1 MIPPQPPPPSAF
13 EEPPAS
19 APPPP
24 APETWSSSCAEG
36 NEAASPAGRI
46 PFRSDVPPDYIR
58 HMVNEEGRKFDLYV
72 LTALLRNP
80 LLVDQVLRLLC
91 IDPCVKPTR
100 FPINERW
107 DDFLTDEI
115 NALYACVR
123 KHRQVNPTGD
133 NITRGLL
140 ETMLNQLATEL
151 HSIVSQ
157 EGVPAV
163 LTVFDA
169 AMALDAKEAAEVVRD
184 GFIYWL
190 RKRRMFL
197 VMRKECAVATW
208 DAGQINETLAVHAKL
223 IDQLLESDK
232 EAFVAFDK
240 IVEPPPVELIPSG
253 LRACDES
260 LGGGFGK
267 GEFSLVVA
275 PSGSGKTTFGCQLAG
290 TFGLQKFKV
299 LFITTEQPPNELQPR
314 IVSNLCGIRFDRI
327 RGGLQRS
334 ALSLDERSRYE
345 KICGSLGAN
354 LHFADWSKNRSRSIR
369 TDLRTEVE
377 RLAAQNG
384 RVDVVIFDWIG
395 RALGTGVGKD
405 QHALR
410 LAFQETGDA
419 LADIAREMKIVVIG
433 FAQAAIGTTRG
444 KKRIEQDDIAECKS
458 LGRSATNVIGISA
471 LRDETDDD
479 GANFS
484 PIQYLFVSK
493 ARKSAGG
500 CRRFRRQFEFQR
512 LADV

>member
-1 MIPPQPPPPSAF
+1 MACSSPS
-13 EEPPAS
+13 PL
-19 APPPP
+19 
-24 APETWSSSCAEG
+24 TR
-36 NEAASPAGRI
+36 RI
-46 PFRSDVPPDYIR
+46 PLRPDVPPDYIR
-58 HMVNEEGRKFDLYV
+58 HMADVEGRKFESYV
-72 LTALLRNP
+72 LALLVRNP
-80 LLVDQVLRLLC
+80 VFVDQVIDLLC
-91 IDPCVKPTR
+91 IDPCVLPTR
-100 FPINERW
+100 FPTNNRW
-107 DDFLTDEI
+107 DDFQTDEI
-115 NALYACVR
+115 NALYTCVR
-123 KHRQVNPTGD
+123 KHRLANPTGG
-133 NITRGLL
+133 NFTRSVVG
-140 ETMLNQLATEL
+140 TMLSQLVTEL
-151 HSIVSQ
+151 YSIITH
-157 EGVPAV
+157 EEIPAV
-163 LTVFDA
+163 LAFYDA
-169 AMALDAKEAAEVVRD
+169 AIAIDPEEAFEVVRD

-197 VMRKECAVATW
+197 VMRKACAVTSW
-208 DAGQINETLAVHAKL
+208 DASKIHEALAVHTKL
-223 IDQLLESDK
+223 IDQLLETDE

-253 LRACDES
+253 LRACDDS

-290 TFGLQKFKV
+290 TFGLRGFKV
-299 LFITTEQPPNELQPR
+299 LFITTEQPPDELQPR

-334 ALSLDERSRYE
+334 TLSLEERNRYE

-369 TDLRTEVE
+369 TDLRAEVE
-377 RLAAQNG
+377 RFVTLNG

-395 RALGTGVGKD
+395 RALGPGVGKD

-419 LADIAREMKIVVIG
+419 LADIARESKIVVIG
-433 FAQAAIGTTRG
+433 FAQAAIGSTRG
-444 KKRIEQDDIAECKS
+444 KKRIEQEDIAECKS

-471 LRDETDDD
+471 LRDEADDD
-479 GANFS
+479 GSNFS
-484 PIQYLFVSK
+484 PIQYLSVSK

-500 CRRFRRQFEFQR
+500 LRRFRRQFEFQR